1 MDMQEKSEDL
11 NEGSEEIRFDDALG
25 SNSSKGHPD
34 STKKPQRR
42 FAPPAPWPKIPEGAA
57 GTAAAFG
64 AWKTVTHSGRKI

>member
-1 MDMQEKSEDL
+1 MQEKSEDL
-11 NEGSEEIRFDDALG
+11 NEGSEEIRFD
-25 SNSSKGHPD
+25 HPD